1 MAMKHILGWALAG
14 SVAWAGT
21 ALAQQSLAIIELQH
35 RSAQDVLPVL
45 VPLVEPGGSL
55 SGFDYKLFLRASPAN
70 REEIRRAL
78 SALDTPPR
86 RLRIEVSQ
94 NRSSADSQ
102 SGWAG
107 SGQIVIRRER
117 LGGRGE
123 VTGWNDRGSRSVQG
137 SQFVQT
143 LDGGEAYI
151 HVGYSVPVALRQ
163 VWRGPRGVRYGETI
177 EYRDLGDG
185 FYAVP
190 SVRGD
195 MVSVDISQHSDR
207 AGRYGAGSAE
217 VAHLATTVSGRLG
230 EWIALGGSDI
240 DESSRDGGFARSS
253 RDSRRNHSTV
263 WLRVTEMP

>member
-1 MAMKHILGWALAG
+1 MTMKHILGWALAG

-107 SGQIVIRRER
+107 SGQIVIRPPRGASCSSR
-117 LGGRGE
+117 RICSSRGRTSTSPPPPRTGSGGR
-123 VTGWNDRGSRSVQG
+123 RS
-137 SQFVQT
+137 
-143 LDGGEAYI
+143 
-151 HVGYSVPVALRQ
+151 P
-163 VWRGPRGVRYGETI
+163 
-177 EYRDLGDG
+177 
-185 FYAVP
+185 AV
-190 SVRGD
+190 
-195 MVSVDISQHSDR
+195 
-207 AGRYGAGSAE
+207 
-217 VAHLATTVSGRLG
+217 
-230 EWIALGGSDI
+230 
-240 DESSRDGGFARSS
+240 
-253 RDSRRNHSTV
+253 
-263 WLRVTEMP
+263 